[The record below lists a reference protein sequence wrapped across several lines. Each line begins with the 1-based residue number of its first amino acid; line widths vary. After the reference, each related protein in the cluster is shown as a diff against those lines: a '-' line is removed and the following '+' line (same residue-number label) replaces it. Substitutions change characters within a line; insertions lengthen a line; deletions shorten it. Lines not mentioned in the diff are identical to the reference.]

1 MIVREYEPPKRTVCS
16 AQGGTSTCCPTMASL
31 EAGRVRVFIRPGW
44 RGATSGVV
52 SSDVRGIDHQR

>member
-1 MIVREYEPPKRTVCS
+1 MVIW
-16 AQGGTSTCCPTMASL
+16 SL
-31 EAGRVRVFIRPGW
+31 RIVRVFIRPGW